1 MEDIKRLATTVIGL
15 PTVVAIMIFANNYI
29 VDAIIAIIAIIS
41 LHEYFNAISKKAKP
55 IRWIGYAVCI
65 SIAFIHIIPME
76 YLKLIMPVTISCVSL
91 VLFLHVI
98 LTEMKVTFK
107 DVAYTFFGITY
118 APIFLMYLAVIRGMD
133 NGRIL
138 IWYVFI
144 CAWATDIFAYL
155 TGRYIGTHHFSK
167 ISPHKTIEGCIGGI
181 AGASVIAIIYT
192 FFINQYFGLNYS
204 YLFVAIITAILS
216 AVSQVGDFAA
226 SSIKRYV
233 EIKDYGELIPG
244 HGGML
249 DRIDS
254 LLFIAPFAYVLFSLF
269 MQ

>member
-1 MEDIKRLATTVIGL
+1 MEDFKRLTTTIVGL
-15 PTVVAIMIFANNYI
+15 PAVVAIITFANNYI
-29 VDAIIAIIAIIS
+29 VDAIIAFIACIA
-41 LHEYFNAISKKAKP
+41 LTEYYNAISKKAKT
-55 IRWIGYAVCI
+55 IKWIGYIVCI

-76 YLKLIMPVTISCVSL
+76 YLKLIMPITVSFVSL

-98 LTEMKVTFK
+98 LSEMDINFK
-107 DVAYTFFGITY
+107 DVSYNFFGIMY
-118 APIFLMYLAVIRGMD
+118 APVFLMYLAVIRGMD

-144 CAWATDIFAYL
+144 AAWATDIFAYL
-155 TGRYIGTHHFSK
+155 VGRYLGKHYFSK

-181 AGASVIAIIYT
+181 LGAVVVSIIYT
-192 FFINQYFGLNYS
+192 YVMNSLFSLNFS
-204 YLFVAIITAILS
+204 YLFIGIIAGLLS
-216 AVSQVGDFAA
+216 AISQIGDFAA

-233 EIKDYGELIPG
+233 DIKDFSELIPG

-254 LLFIAPFAYVLFSLF
+254 LLFIAPFAYILFTLL
-269 MQ
+269 MY